1 MKLCLYKLTKS
12 DACIRP
18 LFANS
23 VTYNEALIHTPLASY
38 VHDERLSYVAT

>member
-1 MKLCLYKLTKS
+1 MNSCLYKVTKS

-23 VTYNEALIHTPLASY
+23 VTY
-38 VHDERLSYVAT
+38 VVADYGKDSGQLY

>member
-1 MKLCLYKLTKS
+1 MNSKIVSPIETGLHIFKVEEL

-23 VTYNEALIHTPLASY
+23 VTY
-38 VHDERLSYVAT
+38 YVANYCVEPL